1 MVFVFDPWSYHVLEE
16 TLGHVAPI
24 FPGKKGGGSWRSKQ
38 QNSDVLLENKRG
50 SNHCIGIIT

>member
-24 FPGKKGGGSWRSKQ
+24 FPGKKGGDHGDLSSKIQ
-38 QNSDVLLENKRG
+38 MFCWKIRG
-50 SNHCIGIIT
+50 DQTIV